1 MLSVSQFAAI
11 AVGVF
16 YVFAGILVLRAIALD
31 RVMDAMLEALND
43 PTAPNEKIRSRVLLA
58 GAVFTLSSGA
68 ALMILSPLSA
78 PLFLANALWQGVYLL
93 WAEKALPPE
102 DGDDARGRQQTKD
115 AFVAYLAATMFV
127 LWLAMQ
133 GMLRPWD
140 APAAAYA
147 IDAVIVAAAIGA
159 TYAFIYWPR
168 NDQGGG
174 T

>member
-11 AVGVF
+11 AVSVF
-16 YVFAGILVLRAIALD
+16 YVFAGIVVLRAIALD

-102 DGDDARGRQQTKD
+102 EIGR
-115 AFVAYLAATMFV
+115 AHV
-127 LWLAMQ
+127 
-133 GMLRPWD
+133 
-140 APAAAYA
+140 
-147 IDAVIVAAAIGA
+147 
-159 TYAFIYWPR
+159 
-168 NDQGGG
+168 
-174 T
+174 